1 MRERLGRLR
10 ARLAGG
16 RVFDSARKRRRALIH
31 AAVVAFLLAGATV
44 LLRRQLGVLTDGQA
58 LRAFVAQYG
67 VWAPL
72 VLVGLQALQVVV
84 APVPGQVLAVAA
96 GYLFGVWWGT
106 AYNMVGIALG
116 STAAFWLSRRFGR
129 PYVERLVTDDA
140 LARFD
145 ATSSEHARSVLFL
158 AFLVPGLPDDVLCFA
173 GGLTRVP
180 LWQLVVLAVV
190 GRLPGFLLANVVGD
204 LLGTGRAGMAVV
216 VATLVL
222 AVSVLGYLNRDR
234 LLGLGDTP

>member
-1 MRERLGRLR
+1 MRERLDRLR
-10 ARLAGG
+10 ARVAGG
-16 RVFDSARKRRRALIH
+16 RVFDSARKRRRAL
-31 AAVVAFLLAGATV
+31 VYVAIALLLLAGATV
-44 LLRRQLGVLTDGQA
+44 FFRRQLAFLTDGPA
-58 LRAFVAQYG
+58 LRAFVTQYG

-72 VLVGLQALQVVV
+72 VLVGLQALQVVA

-106 AYNMVGIALG
+106 LYNMVGVTLG

-129 PYVERLVTDDA
+129 PYVERLVTADA

-145 ATSSEHARSVLFL
+145 ALSTEHARSVLFL
-158 AFLVPGLPDDVLCFA
+158 AFLVPGLPDDILCFA
-173 GGLTRVP
+173 GGLTRIP
-180 LWQLVVLAVV
+180 LWQLVALAVV

-204 LLGTGRAGMAVV
+204 LLGTGRVGMAVV

-222 AVSVLGYLNRDR
+222 AVSVVGYLNRDR
-234 LLGLGDTP
+234 LLGLGDAS